1 MEINFS
7 WNSSDS
13 YEIQSYLSDSLHS
26 FLSPVYIINDLTLN
40 SDYFICDSENTQVTK
55 DLPIS
60 SLINPC
66 NPSLISLSISPSE
79 LAVSNIKLLLNS
91 GEEKEKR
98 YSELKKYIDKLRE
111 KITIEKNVIEKL
123 LMSKIKPKDKFY
135 YVLVDKIVE
144 NVLKP
149 NSFFK
154 EIKDVSNNIM
164 KMKTNKIITLYYKIY
179 LTQGDKCISCMY
191 KYSTLFKSN
200 NKMILTF
207 TEAFSN
213 LTKYIIHCINEEIVE
228 KIKSN
233 EVYIKNKK
241 EYTSTF
247 AYIENVILMF
257 PIIKYMNN
265 VSHSLVFSGLEKP
278 KKAAQTENLF
288 LILKEIIYQFPNYD
302 KLKESIKE
310 DRLVQESLSMIFKRD
325 FELYGTM
332 HVESR
337 DLLYDYLLYEN

>member
-1 MEINFS
+1 MIETVAAI
-7 WNSSDS
+7 
-13 YEIQSYLSDSLHS
+13 
-26 FLSPVYIINDLTLN
+26 
-40 SDYFICDSENTQVTK
+40 
-55 DLPIS
+55 
-60 SLINPC
+60 
-66 NPSLISLSISPSE
+66 E
-79 LAVSNIKLLLNS
+79 LAV
-91 GEEKEKR
+91 
-98 YSELKKYIDKLRE
+98 D
-111 KITIEKNVIEKL
+111 EKL
-123 LMSKIKPKDKFY
+123 IIKKNRLMP
-135 YVLVDKIVE
+135 E
-144 NVLKP
+144 
-149 NSFFK
+149 
-154 EIKDVSNNIM
+154 VSNCNLKRICIV
-164 KMKTNKIITLYYKIY
+164 TGLH
-179 LTQGDKCISCMY
+179 GDELEGQYVCYEVNRI
-191 KYSTLFKSN
+191 
-200 NKMILTF
+200 
-207 TEAFSN
+207 
-213 LTKYIIHCINEEIVE
+213 INE
-228 KIKSN
+228 
-233 EVYIKNKK
+233 NKK